1 MTKNQKDNND
11 KISDEMM
18 ISDEIYMTSGVHI
31 GTRQKTADM
40 KDYIYK
46 VRNDGLYIIDI
57 NKTDKKINIAS
68 KFISKFDPKNLSSL
82 YLFILFR
89 ILVDQFGFFVS
100 KFISKFDPE
109 NILVVSVRQ
118 YGQKPIRKLSEYTGI
133 KVLDGRFRPGT
144 LTNPSAK
151 GFIEPELL
159 IVTDPLADSQALNEA
174 RNIGIPVVG
183 LCDTN
188 NELKYLDIV
197 IPTNNKGR
205 RALALV
211 YWLLAR
217 AILKEKGK
225 IKSYENFKPT
235 VEDFEAEI

>member
-1 MTKNQKDNND
+1 MTMTKDQQEEDVKKDE
-11 KISDEMM
+11 EMM
-18 ISDEIYMTSGVHI
+18 ASEETYMTSGVHI

-40 KDYIYK
+40 KKYIYK
-46 VRNDGLYIIDI
+46 VRNDGLYIIDV
-57 NKTDKKINIAS
+57 NKTDKKINIAA
-68 KFISKFDPKNLSSL
+68 KFLAKYNPDN
-82 YLFILFR
+82 
-89 ILVDQFGFFVS
+89 V
-100 KFISKFDPE
+100 
-109 NILVVSVRQ
+109 LVVSVRQ

-151 GFIEPELL
+151 GFLEPELI
-159 IVTDPLADSQALNEA
+159 IVTDPLADIQALHEA
-174 RNIGIPVVG
+174 KNIGIPVVG

-211 YWLLAR
+211 YWLLTR
-217 AILKEKGK
+217 AIMKEQGK
-225 IKSYENFKPT
+225 IKSYDDFKPT
-235 VEDFEAEI
+235 VEDFEAEL

>member
-1 MTKNQKDNND
+1 MAKDSQEDTKKN
-11 KISDEMM
+11 SEEMM

-40 KDYIYK
+40 MDYIYK

-57 NKTDKKINIAS
+57 NKTDKKINIAA
-68 KFISKFDPKNLSSL
+68 KFISKYN
-82 YLFILFR
+82 
-89 ILVDQFGFFVS
+89 
-100 KFISKFDPE
+100 PE
-109 NILVVSVRQ
+109 NVLVVSVRQ

-174 RNIGIPVVG
+174 KNIGIPVVG

-188 NELKYLDIV
+188 NDLKYIDIV

-211 YWLLAR
+211 YWLLSR

-225 IKSYENFKPT
+225 IKSYEDFKPT

>member
-1 MTKNQKDNND
+1 MTKDLQEDNK
-11 KISDEMM
+11 KISEDMM
-18 ISDEIYMTSGVHI
+18 ISDEVYMTSGVHI

-40 KDYIYK
+40 KEHIYK

-57 NKTDKKINIAS
+57 NKTDQKINIAA
-68 KFISKFDPKNLSSL
+68 KFISKFN
-82 YLFILFR
+82 
-89 ILVDQFGFFVS
+89 
-100 KFISKFDPE
+100 PE

-118 YGQKPIRKLSEYTGI
+118 YWQKPIRKLSEYTGI

-188 NELKYLDIV
+188 NELKYIDIV

-211 YWLLAR
+211 YWLLSR
-217 AILKEKGK
+217 AILKENGK